1 MENQI
6 IIKMDTREKIH
17 KKRHILDY
25 FANNNIGVEITK
37 LDVGDYCIKG
47 DEFISIDTK
56 RNLMELAT
64 NMFCDRIRF
73 EKECIRAKNKGIKLI
88 ILIEEKFDKEKLL
101 QWRPRQDID
110 GKRFLNIHGKQ
121 VYNEMKRYAQVFGV
135 KFRFCHKLATGN
147 MIIKLLK
154 NL

>member
-1 MENQI
+1 
-6 IIKMDTREKIH
+6 MDTREKIH

-47 DEFISIDTK
+47 DESISIDTK

-101 QWRPRQDID
+101 KWRPKENIN
-110 GKRFLNIHGKQ
+110 GKRFLNVYGWQ
-121 VYNEMKRYAQVFGV
+121 VYNEMKRYSQVFGV
-135 KFRFCHKLATGN
+135 KFRFCHKLTTGN

-154 NL
+154 KL